1 MHNMSQRSVHTGSR
15 SGESRRNAFL
25 DTATAVV
32 ARRGFEAPTMED
44 PALARVDL
52 WKSRIYEVSSS
63 SGQ

>member
-1 MHNMSQRSVHTGSR
+1 MHTVSQRSVHTGSR

-44 PALARVDL
+44 LALACVTPERDP
-52 WKSRIYEVSSS
+52 
-63 SGQ
+63 